1 MQGTSIWLLMA
12 VVGVLLIAAAF
23 YDRLVEPWL
32 YERKR
37 RKFFERMKRR
47 QGYEN

>member
-1 MQGTSIWLLMA
+1 MLNIRVEWILGATF
-12 VVGVLLIAAAF
+12 LLIVAAAF
-23 YDRLVEPWL
+23 YDRVVDPWL

>member
-1 MQGTSIWLLMA
+1 MLDIRVEWLIA
-12 VVGVLLIAAAF
+12 VVFALIAAAAL
-23 YDRLVEPWL
+23 YDRVVDPWL

-37 RKFFERMKRR
+37 RKFYERMKRR